1 MAQYGYTY
9 DYTRVMMMKLGLSF
23 PDKKGN
29 GSIVENTFD
38 DALNI
43 IKTVDNLTQGI
54 TKIIYLVGWQYNGH
68 DDKYPDFFEVNE
80 ALKRKEDESAYDS
93 LLWLMAEA
101 KKYNTVVSFH
111 INFND
116 AYENAPSFNEFVI
129 NNALI
134 RKKSGKPWA
143 IERYNGKKCYKTS
156 FVEYWESGLFRRQV
170 DRLLELFPI
179 QEQGTL
185 HVDNFQCYSNYAP
198 YIAIS
203 KMQKYRDKMIGYLRE
218 KVIDI
223 TTEFTC
229 REHDKLRNKT
239 LFGTP
244 RDHRPDMPID
254 ILGKIP
260 AVWWLTYLSN
270 KELVDIPPQ
279 LLSGGMLRNGTKV
292 DNRDKFIYG
301 NMHGEDLFPKRN
313 TFIKED
319 WHKDFLRSFATVQ
332 VPYNFLCEHRRLAIE
347 GSKGEYLCKYTDDI
361 VSYEKGGVITY
372 NSRIV
377 KEGDNLCIPFV
388 LKKDCYLAYSG
399 TGDKRFWKI
408 TGNYSSAKI
417 YRITPHG
424 NEYLYENEV
433 RDNSLELNIAKEEGL
448 FITLR

>member
-1 MAQYGYTY
+1 MTQYGYTY
-9 DYTRVMMMKLGLSF
+9 DYTKVMMMKLGLSF

-29 GSIVENTFD
+29 GSIVENTFE

-80 ALKRKEDESAYDS
+80 ALKRKEDKSAYDS
-93 LLWLMAEA
+93 LLWLMEEA

-116 AYENAPSFNEFVI
+116 AYENAPSFNDFVI
-129 NNALI
+129 NKALI
-134 RKKSGKPWA
+134 RKRNGKPWA
-143 IERYNGKKCYKTS
+143 IECYNGKKCYKTS
-156 FVEYWESGLFRRQV
+156 FVEYWESGLFHRQINK
-170 DRLLELFPI
+170 LLELFPI

-198 YIAIS
+198 YISIS
-203 KMQKYRDKMIGYLRE
+203 EMQKYRDKMVGYLRE
-218 KVIDI
+218 KGIDI

-260 AVWWLTYLSN
+260 AVWWLTYISN

-279 LLSGGMLRNGTKV
+279 LLCGGMLRDGIKTDK
-292 DNRDKFIYG
+292 REKFIYG
-301 NMHGEDLFPKRN
+301 NIHGEDIFPKRN
-313 TFIKED
+313 TPFKEE
-319 WHKDFLRSFATVQ
+319 WHKDFLREFATVQ

-347 GSKGEYLCKYTDDI
+347 GRKGEYFCRYADDI
-361 VSYEKGGVITY
+361 VSYENGGIITY
-372 NSRIV
+372 NSQII
-377 KEGDNLCIPFV
+377 KEGNNLCIPFV
-388 LKKDCYLAYSG
+388 LKKDAYLAYSRC
-399 TGDKRFWKI
+399 GDKRVWKVI
-408 TGNYSSAKI
+408 GDYRLAKV

-424 NEYLYENEV
+424 NEYLYETEV
-433 RDNSLELNIAKEEGL
+433 RDNTLELNIAKEEGL
-448 FITLR
+448 FIVLK